1 MAQEMEKEIHA
12 IQEESRIGEV
22 QIADEVV
29 GTIAALAAIEVE
41 GVASMA
47 GSITN
52 ELAGRLGV
60 RNLNNGVK
68 VEISGKSVFVDMAI
82 HILYGS
88 SIPKVSCQVQDRV
101 MSAIENMTGLKVEEV
116 NIRVAGVV
124 METK

>member
-1 MAQEMEKEIHA
+1 MAQDMEKEIHA

-29 GTIAALAAIEVE
+29 GTIAALAAMEVE

-60 RNLNNGVK
+60 RNLNKGVK
-68 VEISGKSVFVDMAI
+68 VEISGKSVFVDKAI

>member
-1 MAQEMEKEIHA
+1 M
-12 IQEESRIGEV
+12 
-22 QIADEVV
+22 
-29 GTIAALAAIEVE
+29 
-41 GVASMA
+41 
-47 GSITN
+47 
-52 ELAGRLGV
+52 
-60 RNLNNGVK
+60 
-68 VEISGKSVFVDMAI
+68 DMAI

>member
-29 GTIAALAAIEVE
+29 GTIAALAAME
-41 GVASMA
+41 
-47 GSITN
+47 
-52 ELAGRLGV
+52 V
-60 RNLNNGVK
+60 RNLNKGVK

>member
-29 GTIAALAAIEVE
+29 GTIAALAAMEV
-41 GVASMA
+41 
-47 GSITN
+47 N

-60 RNLNNGVK
+60 RNLNKGVK